1 MIVVLTLSEILLYIS
16 FSMLIGALVLLL
28 VPEGYKPQI
37 RIPKKLFYIV
47 TGIIPIAALS
57 PVIRTTAI
65 FSDDRNIWFIFKNV
79 LLTFEVGQS
88 WVFITLIS
96 VILIRVIITKNFKG
110 NRILLG
116 LALLLTMLMLLG
128 YTKSSHA
135 ATITEWQGFLAHTF
149 HFLAVTVWI
158 GILFVASWF
167 SKTKDNWLRFLKW
180 FTPVAVVCLII
191 VSVAGYFTMSIDI
204 NSYDNPNASTFQ
216 EYQNSLIVNYGQ
228 ALLFK
233 HLFMISLVL
242 FAIING
248 IIFRKRNNDASFN
261 PLKWA
266 RLESIYALII
276 FGLTAFMGQSW
287 PPHQIYSLIKSYGAS
302 PLYTTFTQSNLVNT
316 IQNAEMQDVFNV
328 SFSFGFMSYLL
339 CILGVIFMAMTIIA
353 AVKRSSVAMAS
364 SATLLMVLSFYFA
377 LIMAIQ

>member
-1 MIVVLTLSEILLYIS
+1 M
-16 FSMLIGALVLLL
+16 
-28 VPEGYKPQI
+28 
-37 RIPKKLFYIV
+37 
-47 TGIIPIAALS
+47 
-57 PVIRTTAI
+57 
-65 FSDDRNIWFIFKNV
+65 WFIFKNV

-96 VILIRVIITKNFKG
+96 ALLIRVLLPKNFKS
-110 NRILLG
+110 NPILLG
-116 LALLLTMLMLLG
+116 LALLLTLLMLVG
-128 YTKSSHA
+128 YTRSSHA
-135 ATITEWQGFLAHTF
+135 ASITEWQGFLAHTF

-167 SKTKDNWLRFLKW
+167 SKTKENWLRFLKW
-180 FTPVAVVCLII
+180 FTPVAVVCLVI

-204 NSYDNPNASTFQ
+204 NSYDYPNASIFQ
-216 EYQNSLIVNYGQ
+216 EYQNSLTVNYGQ

-233 HLFMISLVL
+233 HLFMVSLVL

-266 RLESIYALII
+266 RLESIYALVI

-302 PLYTTFTQSNLVNT
+302 PLYTTFTQSDLVET
-316 IQNAEMQDVFNV
+316 IQNAESLKIFNV
-328 SFSFGFMSYLL
+328 SFSFGPMSLL
-339 CILGVIFMAMTIIA
+339 LGIMGVLFTAITIMA
-353 AVKRSSVAMAS
+353 AVKRESVAMTS

-377 LIMAIQ
+377 LMIGVQ

>member
-1 MIVVLTLSEILLYIS
+1 MIIVLTLSEILLYIC

-28 VPEGYKPQI
+28 VPEGYRPQI
-37 RIPKKLFYIV
+37 LIPKKLFYV
-47 TGIIPIAALS
+47 ATGIIPIAALF
-57 PVIRTTAI
+57 PVIRTTSI
-65 FSDDRNIWFIFKNV
+65 FSEDRDMWFIFKNV

-110 NRILLG
+110 NPVLLA

-128 YTKSSHA
+128 YTRSSHA

-204 NSYDNPNASTFQ
+204 NSYDNPNASIFQ

-266 RLESIYALII
+266 RLESIYALTI

-316 IQNAEMQDVFNV
+316 IQSAEMQEVFNV

-339 CILGVIFMAMTIIA
+339 CILGVLFMAMTIIA

-377 LIMAIQ
+377 LMMAIQ